1 MKQFG
6 LRLIL
11 SVLIVSLELAVAPLQ
26 PREQQDLDPAQGGE
40 DHVGQPIPP
49 YMTGDE
55 CLFCHRDIG
64 KSWPTNPHQLTLR
77 PALPDDPSSTLLSQL
92 SGGDELLEQADFLM
106 GGQRVARALK
116 RSAKYGRLELSL
128 ARAFPADAS
137 SNEPQQSA
145 KDSLD
150 PVWHASHFADRC
162 AGCHCTAVDA
172 QNRAFS
178 SVGLDC
184 YVCHGVVDLNHTKD
198 TRQVLLSTKN
208 QPAKQ
213 VAAICGQCHLRGGHS
228 KSSSL
233 PYPNTFVPGDNLFRD
248 FQVDLSEQNIQSMV
262 PIEWH
267 IFENVRDIV
276 VLGREQVTCLSC
288 HQVHGNDVFRHREVQ
303 ATAICGSC
311 HTSTEHPE
319 ALIENYQRALD
330 RGAASRTCEY

>member
-1 MKQFG
+1 
-6 LRLIL
+6 
-11 SVLIVSLELAVAPLQ
+11 
-26 PREQQDLDPAQGGE
+26 
-40 DHVGQPIPP
+40 
-49 YMTGDE
+49 MTGDE

-288 HQVHGNDVFRHREVQ
+288 HQVHGNDVSRHREV
-303 ATAICGSC
+303 
-311 HTSTEHPE
+311 
-319 ALIENYQRALD
+319 
-330 RGAASRTCEY
+330 